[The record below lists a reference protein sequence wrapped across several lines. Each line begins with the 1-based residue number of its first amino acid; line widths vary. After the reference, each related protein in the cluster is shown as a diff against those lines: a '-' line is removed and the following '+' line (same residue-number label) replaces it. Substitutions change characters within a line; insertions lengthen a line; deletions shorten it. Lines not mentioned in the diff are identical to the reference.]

1 MPHTML
7 PRESAAVFLDRDGTL
22 IRDIGYLTRVDQIEI
37 LPRVPQALRLLRENG
52 LKIVV
57 VTNQSAVARGM
68 LSERDLAHV
77 HQVLIERL
85 EEEGGRIDALYYCP
99 HHPTEGLDGY
109 RIVCDCRKPKPGM
122 IRRAVE
128 ELQLDVSSSFV
139 VGDQNI
145 DMELAVQAGARGVRL
160 NRGLRLEPTSPAVSY
175 VAGNLWQAAEWVVER
190 LHPETS
196 NIV

>member
-160 NRGLRLEPTSPAVSY
+160 NLGLRLEPTSPAVSY